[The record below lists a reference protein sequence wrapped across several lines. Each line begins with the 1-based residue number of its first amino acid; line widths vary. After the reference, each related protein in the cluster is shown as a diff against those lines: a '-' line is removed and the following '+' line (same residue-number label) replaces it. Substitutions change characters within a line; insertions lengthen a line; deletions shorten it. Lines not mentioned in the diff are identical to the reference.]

1 MINRTAVFLL
11 IAALSVAA
19 AAGSTGN
26 VIRISNIS
34 IFKKLSR
41 SAVDFPHE
49 RHYSW
54 GPGCLDCHHSYK
66 GGVNVLDVNELK
78 PGSPAVSCASCHTTA
93 RELERSYHRMC
104 RSCHIEMK
112 KRGTSHGPVMCGQ
125 CHSKK
130 EN

>member
-1 MINRTAVFLL
+1 MSNRTTVFLVMAIL
-11 IAALSVAA
+11 FGAA

-26 VIRISNIS
+26 VLRISNFS

-41 SAVDFPHE
+41 SAVDFHHE

-54 GPGCLDCHHSYK
+54 GPGCLDCHHRYK

-78 PGSPAVSCASCHTTA
+78 PGVPAVSCASCHTTA

-104 RSCHIEMK
+104 INCHLDMK
-112 KRGTSHGPVMCGQ
+112 KRGATYGPVMCGQ

-130 EN
+130 EK